1 MAVVDYAHTPDAMKH
16 ALQALRPHTQNKLW
30 CVFGCGGDR
39 DRSKRAPMGEI
50 AGRLSDLPIATS
62 DNPRGEDP
70 GAIVADIRSA
80 IIDHP
85 DVWIEHDR
93 GRAIREAISRAG
105 AGDVVLV
112 AGKGHEAWQLLAG
125 ERREFSDRVVVRA
138 ALGEDA

>member
-1 MAVVDYAHTPDAMKH
+1 MDLARD
-16 ALQALRPHTQNKLW
+16 LQRSVRRGEGQGAERGAGANGTAP
-30 CVFGCGGDR
+30 GG
-39 DRSKRAPMGEI
+39 
-50 AGRLSDLPIATS
+50 
-62 DNPRGEDP
+62 GEDP

-125 ERREFSDRVVVRA
+125 ERREFSDRAVVRA
-138 ALGEDA
+138 ALGEDS